1 MTAISKRAPQTLIEV
16 QDGLPVIRGTTMSPY
31 MIAALTH
38 GETMAEIIADY
49 PRLSVEQIEAAVSYA
64 TLYPQPDPPLPA
76 RSFKRMLA
84 DMAHAGVWDIDAAG
98 DTGEGPVSMP

>member
-49 PRLSVEQIEAAVSYA
+49 PHLSVEQIEAAVSYA

-98 DTGEGPVSMP
+98 DTGAVNRCKP